1 MQADQSEGSSISLD
15 TRWVVFWVRKGHI
28 FLMLYCMYLQELVVR
43 RDGWSEYSWS
53 CSVTPRFLATTEILR
68 RGCGWEMHSWKEEK
82 LSVVQMELHVHR
94 DMGQT
99 CRDVQ
104 CYLGFRL

>member
-1 MQADQSEGSSISLD
+1 MGGLLGKERTYLPD
-15 TRWVVFWVRKGHI
+15 VVLHVSAG
-28 FLMLYCMYLQELVVR
+28 VGGR
-43 RDGWSEYSWS
+43 RDCWSEYSWS
-53 CSVTPRFLATTEILR
+53 CSVTPRFLTTTEILM